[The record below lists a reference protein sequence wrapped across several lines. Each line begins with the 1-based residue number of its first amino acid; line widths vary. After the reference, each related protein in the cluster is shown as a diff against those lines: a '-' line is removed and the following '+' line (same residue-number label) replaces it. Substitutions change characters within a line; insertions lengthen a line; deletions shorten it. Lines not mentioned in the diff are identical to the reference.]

1 MNQSPLLSTADIERL
16 LSQQTLSNRQPWLAG
31 DAQLI
36 EEHLRVICA
45 AVTHATET
53 QSKVEWED
61 YGSGYASFV
70 DAWFYKAQ
78 PAFHV
83 KNAIPHG
90 EKYTGL
96 VVLLSRLAPYFA
108 FIEGGKHWHAQ
119 GASSYLP
126 EFAMLDRLETQEVVL
141 LAKQVQPVL
150 ESYGLTRVLKEQL
163 AEPLASHFRVPTIL
177 ADEEFTQFDALFY
190 WAD

>member
-16 LSQQTLSNRQPWLAG
+16 LS
-31 DAQLI
+31 
-36 EEHLRVICA
+36 
-45 AVTHATET
+45 
-53 QSKVEWED
+53 
-61 YGSGYASFV
+61 
-70 DAWFYKAQ
+70 
-78 PAFHV
+78 
-83 KNAIPHG
+83 
-90 EKYTGL
+90 
-96 VVLLSRLAPYFA
+96 
-108 FIEGGKHWHAQ
+108 
-119 GASSYLP
+119 
-126 EFAMLDRLETQEVVL
+126 LETQEVVL